1 MAKYKVEIPD
11 KLLPIIT
18 DLGFDVQS
26 WFTVQCINPLL
37 ERYRKQ
43 KEDEKLQNFQ
53 EELDV
58 EVDEVKQGSSIKQE
72 KDKSPTPQI
81 P

>member
-26 WFTVQCINPLL
+26 WFTVQCIDPLL
-37 ERYRKQ
+37 QRFKKQ
-43 KEDEKLQNFQ
+43 KQDEKLQEFQ
-53 EELDV
+53 EELDS
-58 EVDEVKQGSSIKQE
+58 EVSDVRKDSQIKKDRSS
-72 KDKSPTPQI
+72 DP
-81 P
+81 